1 MAGSS
6 YEVAMVITH
15 DHTVTTV
22 TLTLRES
29 SVLGTKD

>member
-15 DHTVTTV
+15 DHPATTV
-22 TLTLRES
+22 TLTLRETS
-29 SVLGTKD
+29 I

>member
-15 DHTVTTV
+15 DHTITTM

-29 SVLGTKD
+29 SI